1 MIILACAEL
10 GEHHSE
16 QAVATRKGEN
26 PGEYTK
32 DAREWGRGLVLHGRG
47 LSKAEDIPSS
57 E

>member
-26 PGEYTK
+26 LGEYTK